1 MSLLRQGLGYLRL
14 STSSTSPSTTSRQR
28 RVMIHSSALTI
39 DNNKNVSSQQQQQ
52 QQQQTS
58 SSSASLQSQ
67 SQPQPP
73 KKETLKFGQIFS
85 PHMLTISYSN
95 HQWHDPKIVP
105 YGPLSIS
112 PGSACLNYGMTCFEG
127 MKAYRSATN
136 NRDILLFR
144 PDKNMERLSKSMER
158 LSLPGYDFDRKE
170 LIRCIMKLVHLDQ
183 AWIPEGEEGYSLYL
197 RPNVIAMNENL
208 GLSHPESL
216 LLYVVTSPVGP
227 YYSVGGFQPIRLWC
241 EAQYVRAFRGGTG
254 NCKIG
259 GNYAPTMKP
268 AKEAMQ
274 RGYSQVLWLS
284 QQQQQPSQDHGSEL
298 FVTEVGAMNIFF
310 VFYNRDKRLYEIVT
324 PPLDR
329 GDILPGVTRQSIIE
343 LVHGWKEED
352 EGDGDGDGDGG
363 DGYEMMER
371 NITMTEIQQSVQ
383 EGTLVEAFGA
393 GTAAVVTPIECMH
406 FNGEDLNIP
415 ATGNVTKRVW
425 KELTQIQ
432 YGKVKGHPWS
442 VPVVV
447 E

>member
-1 MSLLRQGLGYLRL
+1 MSLLRQGLGYSRL
-14 STSSTSPSTTSRQR
+14 STRSSTSTQR

-39 DNNKNVSSQQQQQ
+39 DDNKNAQSHQSS
-52 QQQQTS
+52 
-58 SSSASLQSQ
+58 
-67 SQPQPP
+67 QPP

-136 NRDILLFR
+136 NRDIFLFR

-284 QQQQQPSQDHGSEL
+284 QQQQQQTSQDHGHDPEL

-343 LVHGWKEED
+343 LVHGWKEE
-352 EGDGDGDGDGG
+352 GG

-371 NITMTEIQQSVQ
+371 NVTMTEIQQSVQ

-406 FNGEDLNIP
+406 FNGVDLNIP